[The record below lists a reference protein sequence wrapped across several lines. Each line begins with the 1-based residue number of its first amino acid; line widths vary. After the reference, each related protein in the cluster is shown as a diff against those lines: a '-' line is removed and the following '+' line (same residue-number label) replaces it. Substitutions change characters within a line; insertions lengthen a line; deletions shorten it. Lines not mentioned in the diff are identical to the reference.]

1 MLERGVLLAFG
12 LPLMIASLLVTA
24 DVFVRSVQKISVSR
38 PFKYFIIGILTFT

>member
-24 DVFVRSVQKISVSR
+24 DVLYEVCKN
-38 PFKYFIIGILTFT
+38 IGFSSI

>member
-24 DVFVRSVQKISVSR
+24 DVCISCAKISVSR
-38 PFKYFIIGILTFT
+38 PFKYLLLVF